1 MARTARN
8 KPENIQEANEGQEA
22 LENVTSFY
30 DKNKK
35 QINTAFAIVVLLIGG
50 ILGYIYLYKKPNE
63 QKAATA
69 ISYPQRLFMAD
80 STDLALNGDGQHG
93 GFLNIIRKYK
103 GSDAAN
109 LSHYYAGLCY
119 LKLGDY
125 GQAIKYLKD
134 FNGKGTNLAYTAWG
148 ALGDAYME
156 NNDVKNGIKY
166 YNKAAGNPED
176 DVFAPV
182 YLYRAGIAYEMDGQP
197 EKAKD
202 AYKRIRD
209 EYPQSTAAQSID
221 KDLARL
227 GVVE

>member
-35 QINTAFAIVVLLIGG
+35 QINTAFAIVVLLVGG

-69 ISYPQRLFMAD
+69 ISYPQRLFMTD

-182 YLYRAGIAYEMDGQP
+182 YLHRAGIAYEMDGQP